1 MFFKTIKEM
10 VQLFDKMGVPDNTPV
25 TITVEKQPKYKKV
38 KWDIFF
44 NISKA
49 IDGKAQEI
57 EIKIKE
63 KEAIQE

>member
-25 TITVEKQPKYKKV
+25 MITVEKQPKNKKV

-44 NISKA
+44 NISKS

-57 EIKIKE
+57 EIKIKG
-63 KEAIQE
+63 KEAVQE